1 MLRGGGVA
9 VCREMPRR
17 GVGKVHSDP
26 GFFVMLASMKTS
38 PGDLGPRV
46 LPVLCLLC
54 AWILCT
60 AAHAAGPRDW
70 VTVYENS
77 ADGPQVRLDR
87 LPQRRPAIDGVLA
100 MLSFLQTPFGCSGP
114 RGDMTCPIT
123 RELGLGRQCS
133 PAHVATVQRWFPD
146 RVPKLSG
153 YHARH
158 YTGLGGKG
166 PESWMCAET
175 PEGASVQDHLSSVR
189 IRQTGRRLVVES
201 RVAWYARERSGD
213 LFYRT
218 TFRLDDDAVTLLS
231 HKLVRRTSEE

>member
-1 MLRGGGVA
+1 MHVA
-9 VCREMPRR
+9 MKRSARF
-17 GVGKVHSDP
+17 P
-26 GFFVMLASMKTS
+26 GRSIRIA
-38 PGDLGPRV
+38 PW
-46 LPVLCLLC
+46 LLC
-54 AWILCT
+54 GWILCSP
-60 AAHAAGPRDW
+60 AHAAGPRDW
-70 VTVYENS
+70 ATVYENN

-87 LPQRRPAIDGVLA
+87 LPQRTPAIEGILA

-146 RVPKLSG
+146 RVPKLGG

-166 PESWMCAET
+166 PEPWICAET

-189 IRQTGRRLVVES
+189 MRQTGRRLVVES

-213 LFYRT
+213 FLYRT
-218 TFRLDDDAVTLLS
+218 TFRLDGDAVTLLS
-231 HKLVRRTSEE
+231 HKVVRRTSGE